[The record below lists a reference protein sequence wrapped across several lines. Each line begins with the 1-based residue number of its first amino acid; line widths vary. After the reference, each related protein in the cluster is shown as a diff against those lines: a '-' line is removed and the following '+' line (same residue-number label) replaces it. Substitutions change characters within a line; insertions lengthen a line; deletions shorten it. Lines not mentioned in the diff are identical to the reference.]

1 MMKSYWLSL
10 LLLPLSLFGQITKE
24 EYNQRAINNMYAK
37 EYAQAIENFTK
48 VIELN
53 PLDSIAYLDRGLAK
67 EYNNDFEGAIE
78 DYSLQLSIVPQ
89 MVDAYYLRALL
100 ENKLNRLKKAEA
112 DYLKTIELEED
123 NADAHYFLGAI
134 YFKKNK
140 FKRALQQ
147 LNDAIVFNP
156 EVSEYYHL
164 RAKIEENLKLIKEA
178 EEDKL
183 KRDELLKEGK

>member
-1 MMKSYWLSL
+1 MKVAFTIFACIACLYLSA
-10 LLLPLSLFGQITKE
+10 QTKE

-37 EYAQAIENFTK
+37 EYAQAIENFSK

-53 PLDSIAYLDRGLAK
+53 PEDSIAYLDRGLAK

-78 DYSLQLSIVPQ
+78 DYSLQLTIVPQ

-123 NADAHYFLGAI
+123 NADAHYFLAQI
-134 YFKKNK
+134 YFAKKKN
-140 FKRALQQ
+140 KRALQHMNQ
-147 LNDAIVFNP
+147 AIIFNP
-156 EVSEYYHL
+156 EVGDYYDL
-164 RAKIEENLKLIKEA
+164 RSKIEVKLRMKKEA
-178 EEDKL
+178 EDDLL
-183 KRDELLKEGK
+183 KRNELYKEQK